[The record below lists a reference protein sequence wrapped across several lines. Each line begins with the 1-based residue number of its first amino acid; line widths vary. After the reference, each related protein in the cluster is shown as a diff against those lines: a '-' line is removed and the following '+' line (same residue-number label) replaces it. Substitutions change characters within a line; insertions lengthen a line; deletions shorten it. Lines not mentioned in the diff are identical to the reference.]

1 LFSWNDIPGTDTKR
15 LIKLL
20 KQNFDID
27 WVQNA
32 NFENN
37 GKIIKVF
44 TTEDNYLSLKLNDEQ
59 TEVNLEIDNV
69 VTDIF
74 VVKIENGKLNIYD

>member
-1 LFSWNDIPGTDTKR
+1 MFSWNDIPGTDTKR